1 MSKFKNIQE
10 VCAHHIKVTVDKK
23 LYKKINN
30 FRLSW
35 AMKSDEYIE
44 FLGSNLLG
52 VNIVRFSKLDEEAL
66 MVDILNVDSKAF
78 QSDIKSL
85 PEIDPN
91 WKRVNVPV
99 YMALIYLMHV
109 TANTKV
115 QGFKQEDMIKE
126 LYLIFSYRAFSSLI
140 YNGFPFPANKNLAI
154 STYEKLSR
162 KFLIKRFNNWQE
174 VFEYR
179 ATDVT
184 NLKSIQYKLVKE
196 FSTLD
201 AINLIQVLQDKL
213 KKNFLNVYS
222 VMINTR
228 NSGDIIKTTS
238 LIETTEDGEGL
249 KDLIERPDKYI
260 AYLKSIIGI
269 RDDFIRDDI
278 VNIVAH
284 VVTTLKEKQ
293 FKQLLLS
300 ISDNSEIIKPIIDKA
315 IITTIEYLNNKK
327 NLNTSDTIAC
337 ITAIRNYWGYSKTL
351 DKSTLE
357 VKKELN
363 TYINKYLKIKTK
375 WVVSSLIIALILY
388 IYLRA
393 TIK

>member
-10 VCAHHIKVTVDKK
+10 VCAHHIKIKVDKK

-52 VNIVRFSKLDEEAL
+52 VNIVRFSKLDEEAF

-85 PEIDPN
+85 PEVDPN
-91 WKRVNVPV
+91 WKRVNVPI
-99 YMALIYLMHV
+99 YMALTYLMHI

-115 QGFKQEDMIKE
+115 EGFKQEDMIRE
-126 LYLIFSYRAFSSLI
+126 LYLIFSYKAFSSLI
-140 YNGFPFPANKNLAI
+140 YNGFKFPADRNLAI
-154 STYEKLSR
+154 STYEKLSK

-184 NLKSIQYKLVKE
+184 DPKSKQYKLVKE
-196 FSTLD
+196 FTTLD

-213 KKNFLNVYS
+213 KKNFLKVYS
-222 VMINTR
+222 VMVNTK
-228 NSGDIIKTTS
+228 NSGDIIKTVS
-238 LIETTEDGEGL
+238 LIETTEDGENI
-249 KDLIERPDKYI
+249 KDLLERPDKYI
-260 AYLKSIIGI
+260 VYLKSIISI
-269 RDDFIRDDI
+269 RDDFVRSDI
-278 VNIVAH
+278 INIVTH
-284 VVTTLKEKQ
+284 IVTTLKEKQ
-293 FKQLLLS
+293 FKQLLIA
-300 ISDNSEIIKPIIDKA
+300 ISDNSEIAKPIITKS

-327 NLNTSDTIAC
+327 NLNTNDTLAC

-351 DKSTLE
+351 DKNTLE

-363 TYINKYLKIKTK
+363 AFISKYLKIKTK

-388 IYLRA
+388 VYLRA